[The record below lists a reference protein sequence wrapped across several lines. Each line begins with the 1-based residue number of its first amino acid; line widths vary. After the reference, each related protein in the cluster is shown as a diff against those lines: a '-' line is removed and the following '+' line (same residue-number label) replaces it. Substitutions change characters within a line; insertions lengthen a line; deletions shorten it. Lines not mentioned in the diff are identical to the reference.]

1 MLNEEKVIAM
11 TRMASYEEGKGKEHL
26 RICSYFR
33 SDYIGAAILK
43 AAGAVTITF
52 VFVIALYI
60 YYNFEDFM
68 ENIYQMDMIGLF
80 KTFGKYY
87 LICLIVYV
95 VISYLVAFI
104 KYFIARRNIRKYK
117 NNLKMIRKL
126 QKDK

>member
-1 MLNEEKVIAM
+1 MISQERIELM
-11 TRMASYEEGKGKEHL
+11 TKLAAYEEHEGRRNMETAN
-26 RICSYFR
+26 YFR

-87 LICLIVYV
+87 LISLIIYV
-95 VISYLVAFI
+95 AISYIVAFI
-104 KYFIARRNIRKYK
+104 KYIIARSNVRKYK
-117 NNLKMIRKL
+117 NNLKMIRKQ

>member
-43 AAGAVTITF
+43 AAAAVTITF
-52 VFVIALYI
+52 VFAIALYI

-68 ENIYQMDMIGLF
+68 ENIYQMDMMSLV
-80 KTFGKYY
+80 KAFGRYY
-87 LICLIVYV
+87 LISLIVYV
-95 VISYLVAFI
+95 AISYIIAFV
-104 KYFIARRNIRKYK
+104 KYLIARSNVRKYK
-117 NNLKMIRKL
+117 NNLKMTRKL
-126 QKDK
+126 QKEK

>member
-1 MLNEEKVIAM
+1 MLNQEKVIAM

-95 VISYLVAFI
+95 VISYIVAFI

>member
-1 MLNEEKVIAM
+1 MLNQEKVIVM

-43 AAGAVTITF
+43 AAAAVTIAF

-68 ENIYQMDMIGLF
+68 ENIYQMDMMGLA
-80 KTFGKYY
+80 KKFGKYY
-87 LICLIVYV
+87 LISLIIYV
-95 VISYLVAFI
+95 AISYIVAFI
-104 KYFIARRNIRKYK
+104 KYIVARTNVRKYK
-117 NNLKMIRKL
+117 DNLKMTRKL
-126 QKDK
+126 QKEK

>member
-87 LICLIVYV
+87 LISLIVYV

>member
-1 MLNEEKVIAM
+1 MLNQEKVIAM

-43 AAGAVTITF
+43 GAGAITITF
-52 VFVIALYI
+52 VLVIACYI
-60 YYNFEDFM
+60 YYNFENFM
-68 ENIYQMDMIGLF
+68 ENIYQMDMIGLA

-87 LICLIVYV
+87 LICLIIYV
-95 VISYLVAFI
+95 AISYIVAFI
-104 KYFIARRNIRKYK
+104 KYIIARSNVRKYK

>member
-1 MLNEEKVIAM
+1 MLNQEKVIAM

>member
-1 MLNEEKVIAM
+1 MLNREKVIAM

-95 VISYLVAFI
+95 AISYIVAFI
-104 KYFIARRNIRKYK
+104 KYLIARRNIRKYK